1 MNFMAELSFGAGD
14 SVRLKHDP
22 GRVGVVTN
30 RIRARGDIRFL
41 QVRFAN
47 GAQYVPEDQLE
58 RIGTDGDDPL
68 DMLKR
73 GRVGNAGDL
82 RRAVT
87 HARLTGRLADVIY
100 SMNTTGTD
108 FYAHQFKPIVKLMN
122 SVGRGILIA
131 DEVGLGKTIEAGL
144 LWTELRTRF
153 DFRRL
158 LVLCPAMLREKWQR
172 ELRQR
177 FGVAADVLDAGG
189 TLHRLRQAERDG
201 PSASFAVIGSLQGL
215 RPHRGW
221 SDGGEE
227 QPGGE
232 SARLARFMDERN
244 ENDPLVDLCVI
255 DEAHYLR
262 NRETMT
268 ALLGR
273 LVRAISDFIVLLSA
287 TPIHLKSGDLYE
299 LLRLL
304 DENMFQRRQSFDDIL
319 EANGPL
325 VRARGLI
332 LDSGGCLDAE
342 TTAAVERELLDARQH
357 RLLAGSRQLAALLS
371 EQEWRE
377 NPMRPDVRARL
388 AERLDRVNLLGHV
401 VTRTRKRDV
410 QDRRVVRDV
419 HAVDVTLSEP
429 ERAFYEAVTNLV
441 RRYCMQRGGHEGFLL
456 TIPQRQMCSSMP
468 AALQFWGEGGAAE
481 PEEDS
486 EYAEDH
492 DRPLRAELTARAAE
506 LGDLATLWS
515 QDNKYRKLCQHLRS
529 LFQQEPSTK
538 VVVFSYFRATLRYLH
553 QRLDADRIPSVTMHG
568 GHADKDAIVEEFRE
582 SPSLSVLLSS
592 EVGSEGIDLQ
602 FASVVIN
609 YDLPWNPMR
618 VEQRIGRIDRLGQPA
633 EKIRV
638 WNLFYEDTIDDRIY
652 HRLFERLNVFEGALG
667 GLETVLGDRIQELTQ
682 ALFSK
687 YLTPEQELTRIE
699 QTALALENRQ
709 LQEMRLEDEATDL
722 TAYGDYILRQV
733 KAARELH
740 RSISAQD
747 LQTYVTDYFDVHY
760 TGSEFRQVADNSTR
774 FDISLSV
781 DARRDFLA
789 YLRQLRLTVQTRL
802 AGDTVRHVRCRFENT
817 AVPDSGGCEEVI
829 SQFHPLV
836 RFVSERLSAPDEQRR
851 PAVAI
856 QVAVEDLEAAC
867 EPNLYAF
874 SVQRWSVRGL
884 RDMERLD
891 YAAAPLREGFSPLD
905 PAAAERLIATAV
917 NRGMAWPG
925 ARGVVDL
932 GKIAEFVDENCMA
945 RSDSRFERY
954 VKDLDAENADRASV
968 QEGMLDEHYRTQRS
982 KLEEL
987 HERYRREGRTHLL
1000 PPTEG
1005 RLRALETR
1013 TERRRRDIED
1023 RRRLRYTTPEPVCV
1037 GIIKVA
1043 AAGETEP

>member
-1 MNFMAELSFGAGD
+1 MNEVAFEAGQQ
-14 SVRLKHDP
+14 VRLKHDP

-30 RIRARGDIRFL
+30 RTRTRGDIRRL

-58 RIGTDGDDPL
+58 GVRSEGDDPL
-68 DMLKR
+68 DLLTR
-73 GRVGNAGDL
+73 GRIGDAADL

-100 SMNTTGTD
+100 SMDTTGTD

-122 SVGRGILIA
+122 SVSRGILIA

-177 FGVAADVLDAGG
+177 FGVTADVLDAGR
-189 TLHRLRQAERDG
+189 TLDRLRQAEQDG
-201 PSASFAVIGSLQGL
+201 PAASFAIIGSLHGL

-221 SDGGEE
+221 SESAPE
-227 QPGGE
+227 RPGGE
-232 SARLARFMDERN
+232 SSRLARFMEERN
-244 ENDPLVDLCVI
+244 ESDPLVDLCII

-268 ALLGR
+268 SVLGR

-304 DENMFQRRQSFDDIL
+304 DENTFQRQQSFDDIL
-319 EANGPL
+319 EANRPL
-325 VRARGLI
+325 VSARKLI
-332 LDSGGCLDAE
+332 LDSGSSPDAE
-342 TTAAVERELLDARQH
+342 TRAALERELLRAREH
-357 RLLAGSRQLAALLS
+357 RLLAGSRQLDALIGERVWS
-371 EQEWRE
+371 ENLIQ
-377 NPMRPDVRARL
+377 PDVRARL

-410 QDRRVVRDV
+410 QERRVVRV
-419 HAVDVTLSEP
+419 VNALDVTLSEP
-429 ERAFYEAVTNLV
+429 ERAFYETVTNLV

-456 TIPQRQMCSSMP
+456 TTPQRQMCSSMP
-468 AALQFWGEGGAAE
+468 AALQFWGQGGATE
-481 PEEDS
+481 GDEDS
-486 EYAEDH
+486 EDADDH

-506 LGDLATLWS
+506 LGDLATLWR
-515 QDNKYRKLCQHLRS
+515 QDSKYQKLREHLRS
-529 LFQQEPSTK
+529 LFREEPATK
-538 VVVFSYFRATLRYLH
+538 IVVFSYFRATLRYLH
-553 QRLDADRIPSVTMHG
+553 QRLDEDGIRSITMHG
-568 GHADKDAIVEEFRE
+568 GHADKNQIVDEFRE
-582 SPSLSVLLSS
+582 SPDLDVLLSS

-602 FASVVIN
+602 FARVVIN

-633 EKIRV
+633 EKIHV
-638 WNLFYEDTIDDRIY
+638 WNLFYQNTIDDRIY
-652 HRLFERLNVFEGALG
+652 HRLFERLHVFEGALG

-682 ALFSK
+682 ALFSAR
-687 YLTPEQELTRIE
+687 LTPQEESRRIE
-699 QTALALENRQ
+699 QTALALETRQ
-709 LQEMRLEDEATDL
+709 LEEGRLEDEATHL

-740 RSISAQD
+740 RSISAHD
-747 LQTYVTDYFDVHY
+747 LQSYVTDFFDIHY
-760 TGSEFRQVADNSTR
+760 TGSEFRQVPDDVTR

-781 DARRDFLA
+781 DARRDLA
-789 YLRQLRLTVQTRL
+789 VYLRKLRMPTQTRL
-802 AGDTVRHVRCRFENT
+802 AGDTTRHIRCRFENT
-817 AVPDSGGCEEVI
+817 AVPDPGEREEVI

-836 RFVSERLSAPDEQRR
+836 RFVSERLSAPDQQRR

-856 QVAVEDLEAAC
+856 QVAAQHVEGVCAPDL
-867 EPNLYAF
+867 YGF

-884 RDMERLD
+884 RAMERLD
-891 YAAAPLREGFSPLD
+891 YAAAPLGDGLRPLD
-905 PAAAERLIATAV
+905 PPAAEQLIATAV
-917 NRGMAWPG
+917 NHGIAWPG
-925 ARGVVDL
+925 ARGAMDL
-932 GKIAEFVDENCMA
+932 SDVAEFVDGVCLAQSE
-945 RSDSRFERY
+945 SRFEQY
-954 VKDLDAENADRASV
+954 VKDLNAENADRANL
-968 QEGMLDEHYRTQRS
+968 QERVLEEHYRTQRS

-987 HERYRREGRTHLL
+987 LERYRREGRARLL

-1013 TERRRRDIED
+1013 TERRRRDIAD
-1023 RRRLRYTTPEPVCV
+1023 RRELQYSNPEPICV
-1037 GIIKVA
+1037 GIIEVRVA
-1043 AAGETEP
+1043 TGREP

>member
-1 MNFMAELSFGAGD
+1 MNEGAFEAGQQ
-14 SVRLKHDP
+14 VRLKHDP

-30 RIRARGDIRFL
+30 RTRTRGGIRRL

-58 RIGTDGDDPL
+58 GIGSEGDDSL
-68 DMLKR
+68 DLLKR
-73 GRVGNAGDL
+73 GRIGNAGDL

-100 SMNTTGTD
+100 SMDTTGTD
-108 FYAHQFKPIVKLMN
+108 FYAHQFTPIVKLMN
-122 SVGRGILIA
+122 SVNRGILIA

-158 LVLCPAMLREKWQR
+158 LVLCPAMLRQKWKR

-177 FGVAADVLDAGG
+177 FGVNADVLDAGE
-189 TLHRLRQAERDG
+189 TLDRLRQAERDG
-201 PSASFAVIGSLQGL
+201 PAAHFAIIGSLHGL

-221 SDGGEE
+221 SDGDSERPVGD
-227 QPGGE
+227 
-232 SARLARFMDERN
+232 SSRLARFMEEQK
-244 ENDPLVDLCVI
+244 ENNPLVDLCVI

-268 ALLGR
+268 SVLGR

-304 DENMFQRRQSFDDIL
+304 DENTFQRQQSFDDIL

-325 VRARGLI
+325 VRARKLI
-332 LDSGGCLDAE
+332 LDSSGRPDAE
-342 TTAAVERELLDARQH
+342 TRADVERELLRAREH
-357 RLLAGSRQLAALLS
+357 RLLTGSRQLAALIS
-371 EQEWRE
+371 EQGWLNNLRQ
-377 NPMRPDVRARL
+377 PDVRARF

-410 QDRRVVRDV
+410 QDRRIVRVV
-419 HAVDVTLSEP
+419 HALDVTLSEP
-429 ERAFYEAVTNLV
+429 ERAFYDTVTNLV

-456 TIPQRQMCSSMP
+456 TTPQRQMSSSMP
-468 AALQFWGEGGAAE
+468 AALQYWGQDGAV
-481 PEEDS
+481 DD
-486 EYAEDH
+486 AEDTDDVDDN
-492 DRPLRAELTARAAE
+492 DRSLRAELTARAAE
-506 LGDLATLWS
+506 LGDIATLRR
-515 QDNKYRKLCQHLRS
+515 QDSKYQTLREHLQS
-529 LFQQEPSTK
+529 LFRQEATTK

-553 QRLDADRIPSVTMHG
+553 ERLDKDRIPSVTMHG
-568 GHADKDAIVEEFRE
+568 GHADKDEIVEKFRE
-582 SPSLSVLLSS
+582 SPDLAVLLSS

-602 FASVVIN
+602 FARVVIN

-618 VEQRIGRIDRLGQPA
+618 VEQRIGRIDRLGQSA
-633 EKIRV
+633 EKIHV
-638 WNLFYEDTIDDRIY
+638 WNLFYQDTIDDRIY
-652 HRLFERLNVFEGALG
+652 HRLFERLRVFEGALG

-682 ALFSK
+682 ALFSAR
-687 YLTPEQELTRIE
+687 LTPEEETRRIE

-709 LQEMRLEDEATDL
+709 LEEVRLEQEATHL

-733 KAARELH
+733 NAARELH

-747 LQTYVTDYFDVHY
+747 LRSYVMDYFDIHY
-760 TGSEFRQVADNSTR
+760 TGSEFRQVPDDPSR
-774 FDISLSV
+774 FDINLSV
-781 DARRDFLA
+781 DARRDFAA
-789 YLRQLRLTVQTRL
+789 YLRKLRLTVQTRL

-817 AVPDSGGCEEVI
+817 AVPDPAGREEVI

-836 RFVSERLSAPDEQRR
+836 RFVSERLNAPDEQRR

-856 QVAVEDLEAAC
+856 RVAVEDLGATC
-867 EPNLYAF
+867 ERGLYAF

-891 YAAAPLREGFSPLD
+891 YMAAPLGEGLSPLD
-905 PAAAERLIATAV
+905 PAAAEQLIATAV
-917 NRGMAWPG
+917 NRGTAWPG
-925 ARGVVDL
+925 ARGAMEW
-932 GKIAEFVDENCMA
+932 GEIADFVDDYCIAQSE
-945 RSDSRFERY
+945 SRFARY
-954 VKDLDAENADRASV
+954 VKDLEAENVDRATL
-968 QEGMLDEHYRTQRS
+968 QERMLDEHYRTQRS
-982 KLEEL
+982 SLEEL
-987 HERYRREGRTHLL
+987 LERYRIEGRTHLL
-1000 PPTEG
+1000 PPTQG

-1013 TERRRRDIED
+1013 TERRRRDIDD
-1023 RRRLRYTTPEPVCV
+1023 RRELQYSTPEPVCV
-1037 GIIKVA
+1037 GIIKVTV
-1043 AAGETEP
+1043 AGEVSQ

>member
-1 MNFMAELSFGAGD
+1 MNEASFEAGQQ
-14 SVRLKHDP
+14 VRLKHDP
-22 GRVGVVTN
+22 SRVGVVTN
-30 RIRARGDIRFL
+30 RTRARGGIRRL
-41 QVRFAN
+41 QVRFAD

-58 RIGTDGDDPL
+58 GIGSEGDDPL
-68 DMLKR
+68 DLLKR
-73 GRVGNAGDL
+73 GRLGDAADL

-100 SMNTTGTD
+100 SMDTTGTD

-122 SVGRGILIA
+122 SATRGILIA

-177 FGVAADVLDAGG
+177 FGVTADVLDAGG
-189 TLHRLRQAERDG
+189 TLDRLRQAAQDG
-201 PSASFAVIGSLQGL
+201 PAASFAVVASLQGL
-215 RPHRGW
+215 RPHKGW
-221 SDGGEE
+221 NEGDPG

-232 SARLARFMDERN
+232 SSRLARFMDERN
-244 ENDPLVDLCVI
+244 ENDPLVDLCII

-268 ALLGR
+268 SVLGR
-273 LVRAISDFIVLLSA
+273 LVRSISDFIVLLSA

-304 DENMFQRRQSFDDIL
+304 DENTFQRQQSFDDIL
-319 EANGPL
+319 EANGAL
-325 VRARGLI
+325 VRVRQLI
-332 LDSGGCLDAE
+332 LDSGGRPDSE
-342 TTAAVERELLDARQH
+342 TRAGVERELLHAREH
-357 RLLAGSRQLAALLS
+357 RLLAGSRQLAALIS
-371 EQEWRE
+371 EQVWRE
-377 NPMRPDVRARL
+377 DLMQPDVRARL

-410 QDRRVVRDV
+410 QERRVVRV
-419 HAVDVTLSEP
+419 VNALDVTLNEP
-429 ERAFYEAVTNLV
+429 ERAFYDAVTNLV

-456 TIPQRQMCSSMP
+456 TMPQRQMCSSMP
-468 AALQFWGEGGAAE
+468 AALQSWGQGGAADE
-481 PEEDS
+481 DEDS
-486 EYAEDH
+486 EDADEH

-506 LGDLATLWS
+506 LGDLAALWR
-515 QDNKYRKLCQHLRS
+515 QDSKYQKLREQLRS
-529 LFQQEPSTK
+529 LFRQEPSTK

-553 QRLDADRIPSVTMHG
+553 QRLDADGIRSITMHG
-568 GHADKDAIVEEFRE
+568 GHADKNEIMDEFRE
-582 SPSLSVLLSS
+582 SPDLDVLLSS

-602 FASVVIN
+602 FARVVIN

-633 EKIRV
+633 EKIHV
-638 WNLFYEDTIDDRIY
+638 WNLFYQDTIDDRIY
-652 HRLFERLNVFEGALG
+652 HRLFERLHVFEGALG

-682 ALFSK
+682 ALFSER
-687 YLTPEQELTRIE
+687 LTPEEESRRID

-709 LQEMRLEDEATDL
+709 LEEVRLEHEATHL

-747 LQTYVTDYFDVHY
+747 LRSYVTDYFDIHY
-760 TGSEFRQVADNSTR
+760 TGSEFRQVPDDATR

-781 DARRDFLA
+781 DARRDFAA
-789 YLRQLRLTVQTRL
+789 YLRKLRMTVQTRL
-802 AGDTVRHVRCRFENT
+802 AGDTVRHVRCWFENT
-817 AVPDSGGCEEVI
+817 AVPNPGGREEVI

-851 PAVAI
+851 PAVAMR
-856 QVAVEDLEAAC
+856 VAAQHLAGVCAPD
-867 EPNLYAF
+867 LYAF

-891 YAAAPLREGFSPLD
+891 YAAAPQGDGLSPLD
-905 PAAAERLIATAV
+905 PPAAERLIATAV
-917 NRGMAWPG
+917 NRGTAWSG
-925 ARGVVDL
+925 ARGAMEL
-932 GKIAEFVDENCMA
+932 GEIAEFVDEVCLA
-945 RSDSRFERY
+945 QSESRFEQY
-954 VKDLDAENADRASV
+954 VKDLDAENADRANV
-968 QEGMLDEHYRTQRS
+968 QERMLDEHYRTQRS
-982 KLEEL
+982 RLEEL
-987 HERYRREGRTHLL
+987 LDRYRREGRAHMV

-1005 RLRALETR
+1005 RLRALDSR
-1013 TERRRRDIED
+1013 TERRRRDIDD
-1023 RRRLRYTTPEPVCV
+1023 RRELQYSTPEPVCV
-1037 GIIKVA
+1037 GIIEVT
-1043 AAGETEP
+1043 AAGGREP

>member
-1 MNFMAELSFGAGD
+1 MNDVAFEAGQQ
-14 SVRLKHDP
+14 VRLKHDP

-30 RIRARGDIRFL
+30 RSRARGDIRRI
-41 QVRFAN
+41 QVRFAS
-47 GAQYVPEDQLE
+47 GPQYVPEDQLE
-58 RIGTDGDDPL
+58 EIGSDGDDPVDL
-68 DMLKR
+68 LKR
-73 GRVGNAGDL
+73 GRVGDAADL

-100 SMNTTGTD
+100 SMDTTGTD

-122 SVGRGILIA
+122 SVSRGILIA

-177 FGVAADVLDAGG
+177 FGVTADVLDASG
-189 TLHRLRQAERDG
+189 TLDRIRQAEQDG
-201 PSASFAVIGSLQGL
+201 PAASFAIIGSLHGL
-215 RPHRGW
+215 RPRKGW
-221 SDGGEE
+221 SEGDSER
-227 QPGGE
+227 PGGE
-232 SARLARFMDERN
+232 SSRLARFMDERN
-244 ENDPLVDLCVI
+244 GDDPLVDLCII

-268 ALLGR
+268 SVLGR

-304 DENMFQRRQSFDDIL
+304 DENTFQRRQSFDDIL

-325 VRARGLI
+325 VRTRKLI
-332 LDSGGCLDAE
+332 LDSVGSPDAE
-342 TTAAVERELLDARQH
+342 TRNAVEQELLRARRH
-357 RLLAGSRQLAALLS
+357 RLLAESRQLAALIGERVWS
-371 EQEWRE
+371 EDLMQPE
-377 NPMRPDVRARL
+377 VRARL
-388 AERLDRVNLLGHV
+388 AERLDRVNLLSHV

-410 QDRRVVRDV
+410 QERRVVRVVNALDV
-419 HAVDVTLSEP
+419 PLSEP
-429 ERAFYEAVTNLV
+429 ERVFYDAVTNLV
-441 RRYCMQRGGHEGFLL
+441 RRYCMQRGGNEGFLL
-456 TIPQRQMCSSMP
+456 TTPQRQMSSSMP
-468 AALQFWGEGGAAE
+468 AALQFWGQGVAADE
-481 PEEDS
+481 EEDS
-486 EYAEDH
+486 EDAHDH

-506 LGDLATLWS
+506 LGDLATLWR
-515 QDNKYRKLCQHLRS
+515 QDSKYQRLRQHLRS
-529 LFQQEPSTK
+529 LFRQEPATK

-553 QRLDADRIPSVTMHG
+553 QRLDDDRILSVTMHG
-568 GHADKDAIVEEFRE
+568 GHADKNGIVEEFRE
-582 SPSLSVLLSS
+582 SPDLAVLLSS

-602 FASVVIN
+602 FARVVIN

-618 VEQRIGRIDRLGQPA
+618 VEQRIGRIDRLGQSA
-633 EKIRV
+633 EKIHV
-638 WNLFYEDTIDDRIY
+638 WNLFYRDTIDDRIY
-652 HRLFERLNVFEGALG
+652 HRLFKRLHVFEGALG
-667 GLETVLGDRIQELTQ
+667 GLETVLGERIQELTQ
-682 ALFSK
+682 ALFSAR
-687 YLTPEQELTRIE
+687 LTPQEEARRIE

-709 LQEMRLEDEATDL
+709 LEEGRLEDEATHL

-747 LQTYVTDYFDVHY
+747 LQSYVTDYFDIHY
-760 TGSEFRQVADNSTR
+760 TGSEFLQARDDATR

-781 DARRDFLA
+781 DARRDFA
-789 YLRQLRLTVQTRL
+789 VYLRKLRLPAQTRL
-802 AGDTVRHVRCRFENT
+802 AGDTARRIRCRFENT
-817 AVPDSGGCEEVI
+817 AVPDPGGREEVI

-856 QVAVEDLEAAC
+856 QVAAQDLDGVC
-867 EPNLYAF
+867 GPDLYGF

-891 YAAAPLREGFSPLD
+891 YAAAPLRDGLNPLN
-905 PAAAERLIATAV
+905 PPAAERLIATAV
-917 NRGMAWPG
+917 NHGTAWAG
-925 ARGVVDL
+925 ARGAMDMGEV
-932 GKIAEFVDENCMA
+932 AEFVDEVCMA
-945 RSDSRFERY
+945 QSESRFERY
-954 VKDLDAENADRASV
+954 VKDLDAENADRANV
-968 QEGMLDEHYRTQRS
+968 QERMLDEHYRTQRS
-982 KLEEL
+982 KLREL
-987 HERYRREGRTHLL
+987 LARYRREGRARLL

-1013 TERRRRDIED
+1013 TERRRRDIDD
-1023 RRRLRYTTPEPVCV
+1023 RRELQYSTPEPVCV

-1043 AAGETEP
+1043 VLGRQEL